1 MKLAIVGSRT
11 FSDYDL
17 LVETLKSHY
26 LTESG
31 WRFTEIVSGAA
42 RGTDSLAAEFAR
54 VNNIKLTEFLPD
66 WNKFGKSAGFKRNV
80 QIVDYA
86 DEVLAFQ
93 VDNSKGTGHSIELAR
108 KQNKPV
114 RIIEIFNTGKERQT
128 EQLIPA

>member
-42 RGTDSLAAEFAR
+42 RGADSLAAEFAR
-54 VNNIKLTEFLPD
+54 VNGIKLTEFLPD
-66 WNKFGKSAGFKRNV
+66 WDKFGKSAGFKRNV

-86 DEVLAFQ
+86 NELLAFQ
-93 VDNSKGTGHSIELAR
+93 VDNSKGTGHSIELAKKQGKPVKVIEVAHETGTR
-108 KQNKPV
+108 KQSEN
-114 RIIEIFNTGKERQT
+114 
-128 EQLIPA
+128 

>member
-42 RGTDSLAAEFAR
+42 CGADSLAAEFAR
-54 VNNIKLTEFLPD
+54 INGIKLTEFLPD
-66 WNKFGKSAGFKRNV
+66 WDKFGKSAGFKRNV

-93 VDNSKGTGHSIELAR
+93 VDNSKGTGHSIELAKR
-108 KQNKPV
+108 QGKPV
-114 RIIEIFNTGKERQT
+114 KVIQIARGRVSKANNEI
-128 EQLIPA
+128 